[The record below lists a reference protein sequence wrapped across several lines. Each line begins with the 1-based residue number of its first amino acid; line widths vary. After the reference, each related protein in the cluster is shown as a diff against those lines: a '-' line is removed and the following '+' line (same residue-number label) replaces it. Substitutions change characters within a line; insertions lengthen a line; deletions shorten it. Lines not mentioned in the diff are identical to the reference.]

1 MRSDKIF
8 EKEAVRILQPKLISL
23 GFERIKI
30 KENWIYPTFL
40 YEHDDIWFG
49 TSWDWRDNYIEIDL
63 GRLFFFKDV
72 LPRAII
78 IGTINADEMLSG
90 KSKLSDGYEKYFQG
104 IFTEVN
110 AGLDEKV
117 RLFDVQYP
125 KAFEQRTRIDENS
138 SKKER
143 QYRKIFVKH
152 LGKQLKR
159 ADLPCD

>member
-1 MRSDKIF
+1 MKSDEIF
-8 EKEAVRILQPKLISL
+8 KNEVKSNLQPKLFSL

-40 YEHDDIWFG
+40 YEHNDIWFG
-49 TSWDWRDNYIEIDL
+49 TSWDWRDNYLEIDL

-72 LPRAII
+72 LPRVII
-78 IGTINADEMLSG
+78 IGTINIDDMPSSE
-90 KSKLSDGYEKYFQG
+90 SKQFEGYEKYFQG
-104 IFTEVN
+104 IFTKVS

-125 KAFEQRTRIDENS
+125 EAFEKRTEIDES
-138 SKKER
+138 ISKKEK
-143 QYRKIFVKH
+143 QYRRIFVEH

-159 ADLPCD
+159 ADIPCN